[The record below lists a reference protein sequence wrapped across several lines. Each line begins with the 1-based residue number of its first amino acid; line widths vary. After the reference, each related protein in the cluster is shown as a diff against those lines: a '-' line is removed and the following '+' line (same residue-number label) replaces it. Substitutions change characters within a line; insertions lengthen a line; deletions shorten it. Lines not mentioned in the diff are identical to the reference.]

1 VAPSTHLRQAKK
13 EEKLR
18 GFIEEQRQRA
28 HAGKHDDNMLRQA
41 NRRADKKLER
51 LGYYRSDGKPYRL
64 YSLKYVGRP
73 FVPEPWKAWGCKS
86 NSLCPPSST

>member
-1 VAPSTHLRQAKK
+1 LTQLSQSQAKK
-13 EEKLR
+13 EEKLKS
-18 GFIEEQRQRA
+18 FIEEQRQKA

-51 LGYYRSDGKPYRL
+51 LGYYRSDGKPYKL

-73 FVPEPWKAWGCKS
+73 YVVRAHPGNA
-86 NSLCPPSST
+86 

>member
-1 VAPSTHLRQAKK
+1 LITASLTQLSQSQAKK
-13 EEKLR
+13 EEKLKS
-18 GFIEEQRQRA
+18 FIEEQRQKA

-51 LGYYRSDGKPYRL
+51 LGYYRSDGKPYKL

-73 FVPEPWKAWGCKS
+73 YVVRAHPGNA
-86 NSLCPPSST
+86 